1 MRFHSFD
8 LYLDL
13 MTLVLKPD
21 LDIVILEMK
30 FLTSVVQKLQPELI
44 QRQTDMTT
52 IITYPHTWMA
62 KITQCVKQ
70 NSNWTALRKL

>member
-21 LDIVILEMK
+21 LDIVILEMR
-30 FLTSVVQKLQPELI
+30 FLAPVVQKLQPELR
-44 QRQTDMTT
+44 QRQTDMTN
-52 IITYPHTWMA
+52 YYLSPHADGKNHAMCET
-62 KITQCVKQ
+62 KC
-70 NSNWTALRKL
+70 